1 LSSSQKII
9 GKETK
14 MKLKNVPTL
23 VALMPVAGFVALTLS
38 LSVGAASVWA
48 DSEKHGRLRATKE
61 CSQNTGKPGDYC
73 TFTSSNLAE
82 IVVGSK
88 IFYDQAFGI
97 PAGMLDSNVILDAGF
112 GNRAVG
118 RCTLDGATRL
128 GLCTFSDGLGAFAG
142 FEARVNV
149 SYRPLTN
156 DFLWQGTYSFDHP
169 DR

>member
-1 LSSSQKII
+1 
-9 GKETK
+9 
-14 MKLKNVPTL
+14 MKLKSMPPL
-23 VALMPVAGFVALTLS
+23 VALMLVAGFVALTLS
-38 LSVGAASVWA
+38 LSLGTASVWA

-61 CSQNTGKPGDYC
+61 CSENTHLPGAFC

-88 IFYDQAFGI
+88 IFYDQAPGI
-97 PAGMLDSNVILDAGF
+97 PTGMLDSNVILDAGF
-112 GNRAVG
+112 DNRAIG
-118 RCTLDGATRL
+118 RCTLDGATGR

-149 SYRPLTN
+149 SFRPSTM
-156 DFLWQGTYSFDHP
+156 DFLWQGTYSFDPHP